1 MKRIL
6 FFFLLIFVAY
16 STAFSQ
22 FTPNNT
28 VDTDNDEFVDPMK
41 RTGATG
47 FGNYPGSTLP
57 TSLLQVRAVSGQN
70 SQISQVESGTF
81 GLFNSTSK
89 WLGLGVGNPSGT
101 PNPYGLAIVDSTH
114 LGFYN
119 LIDENSKTNLIA
131 GFGVSGA
138 DNENRFIIRGYSG
151 TGGAFGKDLLIA
163 NPAGGTGINAEPL
176 SSLWVDARESD
187 TTLVKAI
194 AILSRQPLAFGT
206 SSTQSASAIG
216 VQANSFL
223 DSVGVA
229 VEGFRAQIP
238 DFLTT
243 LQSSP
248 PTGVATNHQAVIDP
262 LAPDAVFTTA
272 AIPFNQY
279 AEITW
284 QDLDYADTTT
294 ADCNMLSI
302 ADAQRLDKMFIS
314 FRNNQ
319 SDDPFSSV
327 NKLPV
332 MTFQANARVGI
343 NTTQPTSGV
352 CNQNEIFL
360 DVNGAVFSSSF
371 LTPSDRRFKK
381 DILPIE
387 NSLELVRKLKGATYT
402 YKQDEFPTR
411 KFSGG
416 NQYGFVAQELEEVI
430 PEATMINSDGF
441 YAVNYTML
449 IPVLTEAIKEQDAT
463 LTAQEETIA
472 LLQSELQD
480 LRNQVMDLRSADA
493 AAPTKGYSLMQNSPN
508 PFSNTTQ
515 ISYQLPDGTMGA
527 SINVYDLNGRLLQSY
542 PLTEARG
549 QVDIKGNDLAAGI
562 YIYDLLVGGRQ
573 IDVKRMVLNR
583 LD

>member
-1 MKRIL
+1 
-6 FFFLLIFVAY
+6 
-16 STAFSQ
+16 
-22 FTPNNT
+22 
-28 VDTDNDEFVDPMK
+28 
-41 RTGATG
+41 
-47 FGNYPGSTLP
+47 
-57 TSLLQVRAVSGQN
+57 
-70 SQISQVESGTF
+70 
-81 GLFNSTSK
+81 
-89 WLGLGVGNPSGT
+89 
-101 PNPYGLAIVDSTH
+101 
-114 LGFYN
+114 
-119 LIDENSKTNLIA
+119 
-131 GFGVSGA
+131 
-138 DNENRFIIRGYSG
+138 
-151 TGGAFGKDLLIA
+151 
-163 NPAGGTGINAEPL
+163 
-176 SSLWVDARESD
+176 
-187 TTLVKAI
+187 
-194 AILSRQPLAFGT
+194 
-206 SSTQSASAIG
+206 
-216 VQANSFL
+216 
-223 DSVGVA
+223 
-229 VEGFRAQIP
+229 
-238 DFLTT
+238 
-243 LQSSP
+243 
-248 PTGVATNHQAVIDP
+248 
-262 LAPDAVFTTA
+262 
-272 AIPFNQY
+272 
-279 AEITW
+279 
-284 QDLDYADTTT
+284 
-294 ADCNMLSI
+294 MLSI

-360 DVNGAVFSSSF
+360 DVNGAAFSSSF

-472 LLQSELQD
+472 LLQAELQD

-508 PFSNTTQ
+508 PFSNATQ

-527 SINVYDLNGRLLQSY
+527 CINVYDLNGRLLQSY